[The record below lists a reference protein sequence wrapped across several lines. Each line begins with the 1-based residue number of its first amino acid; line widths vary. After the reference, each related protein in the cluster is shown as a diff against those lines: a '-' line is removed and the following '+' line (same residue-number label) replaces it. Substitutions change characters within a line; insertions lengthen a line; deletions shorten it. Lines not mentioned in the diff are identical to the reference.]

1 MDGRF
6 EIRQSSG
13 SIAYIHEYDWFIKQV
28 MTDIHKSALVP
39 YSAEQMFDLVND
51 IEAYAGFL
59 PWCRSSKVLSAHDNV
74 IEASLEI
81 AHGALHKTFTTRN
94 TLTDKQQIQMN
105 LVEGPF
111 KQLEGVWRFEALGD
125 QGSKV
130 SLDLSF
136 EFSNRLVGMTMGP
149 IFSAIANSLVDAF
162 TQEAVKKYG

>member
-1 MDGRF
+1 
-6 EIRQSSG
+6 
-13 SIAYIHEYDWFIKQV
+13 

-51 IEAYAGFL
+51 IDAYASFL
-59 PWCRSSKVLSAHDNV
+59 PWCRSSKVLSRQENV

-81 AHGALHKTFTTRN
+81 AHGALHKTFATRN
-94 TLTDKQQIQMN
+94 TLTGKEKIQMN
-105 LVEGPF
+105 LLEGPF
-111 KQLEGVWRFEALGD
+111 KKLEGVWRFEALAD
-125 QGSKV
+125 QGCKV

-136 EFSNRLVGMTMGP
+136 EFSNRLLGLTVGP